1 MNEKIRNWRIGLV
14 IIGILFISGCVTLP
28 RGTGL
33 YKATPISNSIDKK
46 VWLLKVV
53 ILDPSVDK
61 KSSIEDSL
69 TSNILEYLQ
78 EGRYFKEV
86 NLLPGKVDEKDL
98 VLRFQFDRYQQKRA
112 VHPAYFPTAFL
123 TATLYIWF
131 GGPIFIDSSSL
142 SGKLTV
148 EDSHSTLIT
157 GVSSQVNEEH
167 NVSFW
172 SPEYALPSGIEARTS
187 IIKEL
192 LSKASDGIRQKER

>member
-1 MNEKIRNWRIGLV
+1 MNEKMINWRIGLA
-14 IIGILFISGCVTLP
+14 IIGVLFLSGCVTLP

-33 YKATPISNSIDKK
+33 YKATPISNTIDKK
-46 VWLLKVV
+46 AWLSKVE
-53 ILDPSVDK
+53 ILDASVKDK
-61 KSSIEDSL
+61 SVTEDSL

-98 VLRFQFDRYQQKRA
+98 VLRFQFDRYQQKRS
-112 VHPAYFPTAFL
+112 VHPDYFPTALL

-142 SGKLTV
+142 SSKLAV
-148 EDSHSTLIT
+148 EDSHRTLIT
-157 GVSSQVNEEH
+157 EVSSQVNEQH

-172 SPEYALPSGIEARTS
+172 SPEYILPSGIEARTS